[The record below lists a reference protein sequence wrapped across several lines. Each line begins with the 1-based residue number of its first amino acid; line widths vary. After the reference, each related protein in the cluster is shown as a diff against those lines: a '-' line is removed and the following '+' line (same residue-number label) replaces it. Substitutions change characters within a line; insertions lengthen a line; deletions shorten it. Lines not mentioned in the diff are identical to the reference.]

1 MKLIYFHEETF
12 LCASRYHLYS
22 EADLLAD
29 CIRNDVLNHISD
41 ETVKSEILSYV
52 DEAVTTTCDTYDA
65 ELKAGKLSRLE

>member
-1 MKLIYFHEETF
+1 MDVKELDFKY
-12 LCASRYHLYS
+12 Y
-22 EADLLAD
+22 ADLLAD

-52 DEAVTTTCDTYDA
+52 DEAITTACDTYDA